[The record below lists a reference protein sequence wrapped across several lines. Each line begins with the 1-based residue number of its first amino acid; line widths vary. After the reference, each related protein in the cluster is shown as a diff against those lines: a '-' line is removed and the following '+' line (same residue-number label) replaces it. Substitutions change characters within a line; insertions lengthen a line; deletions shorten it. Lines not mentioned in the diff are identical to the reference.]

1 MEGGAVS
8 LELTFRES
16 TPKPGTAA
24 AASLSTNRSPKPR
37 TGWYARGSSKKAGSG
52 RGSSAGSAAAAG
64 WASTDADKQ
73 PLRWRSFG
81 SDEVPAFETCT
92 LLPWLGESGGEE
104 EEGAAGTGLG
114 LGAGGKG
121 SSPLVEGRW
130 AEIGVYPPGDRRR
143 GREALLLGYRPA
155 RVSPSPSKSFG
166 GGGDDGEG
174 YVVALLVR
182 VAPEGGV
189 AVAEVCRAPL
199 EEGKHPVA
207 FNREK
212 TPPGAP
218 TNGRATAEAVCAD
231 GWVRRWCVSCAHTSA
246 NESKDLDKG
255 MGKGKGESKLGNKQ
269 ATFAL
274 SRVDICQPFGG
285 PAASDGGGGAPPL
298 AALVAVA
305 SPTLL
310 AVARSV
316 GPSQGRPAP
325 ATAPASASPEPSS
338 GAGAQPPMVEVWSCA
353 KTPYPRSV
361 FKKEGAVSLPG
372 LLRSGQKVEGMC
384 WVSPEAG
391 DERGAAV
398 CGHCLCV
405 SVAGCVTV
413 LARERRQPVLSA
425 KGFPGLT
432 GAPAQGGSAAAAAGV
447 TAGVEGD
454 WVWSPVFRVANPSSL
469 LTCRTAGLRD
479 FCQVSGDAPAP
490 PYPTPRPPG
499 AENYIGILSGE
510 CSMRSLCS
518 APACV

>member
-1 MEGGAVS
+1 MQGGAIS

-16 TPKPGTAA
+16 SPEQST
-24 AASLSTNRSPKPR
+24 AASLSANRSPKPR
-37 TGWYARGSSKKAGSG
+37 TGWYARRSSKRGQAGLG
-52 RGSSAGSAAAAG
+52 RGSPAGSAAAAAG

-81 SDEVPAFETCT
+81 SDEVPAFDTCT
-92 LLPWLGESGGEE
+92 LLPWLGGSAGEE
-104 EEGAAGTGLG
+104 EEEEAVAGARLG
-114 LGAGGKG
+114 SGAKRRVP
-121 SSPLVEGRW
+121 SPVMEGRW
-130 AEIGVYPPGDRRR
+130 AEIGVYPPGDQRRV
-143 GREALLLGYRPA
+143 REALLLGYRPA
-155 RVSPSPSKSFG
+155 RTSPSPSKDAGG
-166 GGGDDGEG
+166 GGGDREG

-189 AVAEVCRAPL
+189 TVAEVCRAPL
-199 EEGKHPVA
+199 EEGRHPVA

-231 GWVRRWCVSCAHTSA
+231 GWVRRWCVSCTLPSSS
-246 NESKDLDKG
+246 ESKDKAVGEDMG
-255 MGKGKGESKLGNKQ
+255 NGKGDGKLGNKR

-285 PAASDGGGGAPPL
+285 AAADGGGGGGGGTPSL

-316 GPSQGRPAP
+316 APSRGLPVP
-325 ATAPASASPEPSS
+325 ATASASATPEASWS

-353 KTPYPRSV
+353 KTPYPRCV
-361 FKKEGAVSLPG
+361 FEKEGAVLLPG
-372 LLRSGQKVEGMC
+372 LLRAGQRVEGMC
-384 WVSPEAG
+384 WVSPEPG

-405 SVAGCVTV
+405 SVAGSVTV

-425 KGFPGLT
+425 KGFPGV
-432 GAPAQGGSAAAAAGV
+432 AMPPAQGGAAAALMAC
-447 TAGVEGD
+447 
-454 WVWSPVFRVANPSSL
+454 L
-469 LTCRTAGLRD
+469 LYT
-479 FCQVSGDAPAP
+479 SDAAD
-490 PYPTPRPPG
+490 
-499 AENYIGILSGE
+499 E
-510 CSMRSLCS
+510 
-518 APACV
+518 